1 MRWYEAKDW
10 DTGHQKL
17 WKEEAILI
25 ALYHLYHNLLAF
37 LLIKLSWYYEK
48 IADMTSD
55 IVVSV
60 FDIIISDSARYV

>member
-1 MRWYEAKDW
+1 MKQRIEIQATKSFE
-10 DTGHQKL
+10 
-17 WKEEAILI
+17 KEEAILI
-25 ALYHLYHNLLAF
+25 AFYHPYHNLLAF
-37 LLIKLSWYYEK
+37 LLIKLSWHYEK